1 MVFAPYVIRKSDDV
15 SIPVEILPASLEDIN
30 ATHLD
35 PRWQTDWTS
44 AYLSNP
50 AVEKYAMKTPDG
62 ELTALGAYQIAGRKA
77 YVYILIC

>member
-1 MVFAPYVIRKSDDV
+1 MIFLPYVLQKSNHACV
-15 SIPVEILPASLEDIN
+15 HVEILPATAEDVN
-30 ATHLD
+30 STRRE

-44 AYLSNP
+44 VYLSNP